1 MRESGRLRAEGFRVA
16 SVSSWIPT
24 LGIGLPLLFL
34 AAVTWLAARMA
45 ARHTISIGDLV
56 AVYGYVAFLVVPVTD
71 LIEDGLYLSRAMVSA
86 RRVIALLNVGRDTAA
101 TPATDDGTGEA
112 VDVGDPA
119 SGVEVAAG
127 LFTAVV
133 SARPQ
138 EAQAVVERLGRFRPS
153 QAVWGDSRLD
163 SLAPRDFRARILVA
177 DNEGDTA
184 RCARPLPDG

>member
-56 AVYGYVAFLVVPVTD
+56 AVYGYVAFLVVP
-71 LIEDGLYLSRAMVSA
+71 A